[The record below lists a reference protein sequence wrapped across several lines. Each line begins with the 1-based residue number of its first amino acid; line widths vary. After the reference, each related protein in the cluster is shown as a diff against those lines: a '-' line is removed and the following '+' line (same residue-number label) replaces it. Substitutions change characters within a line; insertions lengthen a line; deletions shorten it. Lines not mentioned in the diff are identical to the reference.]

1 MKTSDLVATLSTHP
15 KVSTLARPT
24 AAISLAV
31 LISFIA
37 VIALS
42 LLLLGPRT
50 DLSGNLAEFFH
61 VALTLSIAGPA
72 TLIVRDLS
80 VPGRKLKRCFILAGV
95 PLLLLCIFAAHEIAT
110 STLQAFHHRA
120 TQESWLTC
128 LWQVSALAAL
138 AFGILLGSVRRLA
151 PTDLRRTGMF
161 IGMLA
166 GSIGALGY
174 CLHDQDGSAVFGAT
188 VYLAVIAA
196 MTTLGSVL
204 GPRVLRW

>member
-1 MKTSDLVATLSTHP
+1 MKTSELVATLSTHP
-15 KVSTLARPT
+15 KVSSLARPT
-24 AAISLAV
+24 IAISLAV
-31 LISFIA
+31 LISLVA
-37 VIALS
+37 VLVLS
-42 LLLLGPRT
+42 FLLLGPRI

-72 TLIVRDLS
+72 ALVVRDLS
-80 VPGRKLKRCFILAGV
+80 VPGRQLKRHFILAGI

-110 STLQAFHHRA
+110 ASLQAFHHRA

-138 AFGILLGSVRRLA
+138 AFGILLCSVRRLA

-166 GSIGALGY
+166 GAIGALGF
-174 CLHDQDGSAVFGAT
+174 CLHEPNDSAMFGAT
-188 VYLAVIAA
+188 VYLAVIAT
-196 MTTLGSVL
+196 MTILGTVI
-204 GPRVLRW
+204 GPRALRW

>member
-1 MKTSDLVATLSTHP
+1 MKTSELVATLSTNP
-15 KVSTLARPT
+15 KVSFLARPT
-24 AAISLAV
+24 AAISFAV
-31 LISFIA
+31 LMSLIA

-50 DLSGNLAEFFH
+50 DLSGNLAELFH

-72 TLIVRDLS
+72 ALIVRDLA
-80 VPGRKLKRCFILAGV
+80 VPGRNLKRCFILAGI

-110 STLQAFHHRA
+110 SSLLAFHRRA

-138 AFGILLGSVRRLA
+138 AFGILLGGVRQLA

-174 CLHDQDGSAVFGAT
+174 CLHDQNDSAIFGAT
-188 VYLAVIAA
+188 VYLAVIAT
-196 MTTLGSVL
+196 MTILGSVL
-204 GPRVLRW
+204 GPRALRW